1 MMIAVTVQVVIA
13 LMETNDYDG
22 EDAVMMVW

>member
-13 LMETNDYDG
+13 LTETNDYDG